1 VSLFA
6 RILSFLKPHAPVLA
20 AAVLTTFVFAVLD
33 AAVYVLL
40 IPFVEALFVSG
51 GRPPA
56 PDGADPSAMERLL
69 DATVYRWV
77 DLEGDPLV
85 AVQRIIVLILALF
98 LVKNLFHFA
107 RTYLVARAEQ
117 GVNRDL
123 RRTVYDH
130 LVELDLAFFGRVRM
144 GQIVSRL
151 TTEVEQ
157 FRTLVTAQMSK
168 LLSAVFEFGVA
179 LLAMLL
185 ISWKLTLAA
194 FLVIPGAMLVW
205 GPLVKVL
212 RRRDRRVLH
221 LGGEVNA
228 HIQETLTGIRLV
240 KASSAEERE
249 RRRFHR
255 LTGDHFR
262 HFLRAEL
269 ARALAAPATEMLAAT
284 GTVVLLWYG
293 AHLVVGGELTGAQF
307 VGFLGLSLKLYAP
320 VKNVAKFPAT
330 AQPGL
335 VAAERV
341 FEFLDAPVEIRDR
354 EGAQPWPGLRDR
366 IAFEDVTF
374 AYREDEPVI
383 HGVSFEAEA
392 GTVTA
397 LVGPSGAGKTT
408 LVDLLGRFF
417 EVTSGRVTIDGVD
430 LREIR
435 IGALRSRLGIV
446 SQETVL
452 FHDSVRANIA
462 YGRPDATDEEIEAA
476 ARAAHADG
484 FIRELAEGY
493 DTVVG
498 ERGAELSGGQR
509 QRLAIARAILR
520 DPPILVLDEAT
531 SALDTESERLVQ
543 AAMDSLLDGRTVFV
557 IAHRLSTVQRAD
569 RILVLERGRIVER
582 GDHGSLLAR
591 DGTYRRLYELQFED
605 APAQDPVVPTRAAGS
620 PAGGSAPGVG
630 GAPT

>member
-1 VSLFA
+1 MTLFL
-6 RILSFLKPHAPVLA
+6 RILSFLRPHTPVLA
-20 AAVLTTFVFAVLD
+20 AAVFATFVFAILD

-40 IPFVEALFVSG
+40 IPFIEALFVRG
-51 GRPPA
+51 GGTPA
-56 PDGADPSAMERLL
+56 GDGTAMDRLL
-69 DATVYRWV
+69 DATVYRFV
-77 DLEGDPLV
+77 DLDGDPLV

-98 LVKNLFHFA
+98 LVKNAFHFA

-123 RRTVYDH
+123 RNDVYDH

-157 FRTLVTAQMSK
+157 LRVLVTAEMSK
-168 LLSAVFEFGVA
+168 MLSAVFEFATA

-194 FLVIPGAMLVW
+194 FVVIPGAMLVW

-228 HIQETLTGIRLV
+228 HIQETLAGIRLV
-240 KASSAEERE
+240 KASSAEDRE
-249 RRRFHR
+249 RARFHG
-255 LTGDHFR
+255 LTGDYFR

-269 ARALAAPATEMLAAT
+269 ARALASPITEMLAAA

-293 AHLVVGGELTGAQF
+293 AGLVLAGELTGAQF

-320 VKNVAKFPAT
+320 VKNVAKFPAV

-354 EGAQPWPGLRDR
+354 PGAGPWPGLDDGVS
-366 IAFEDVTF
+366 FESVSF
-374 AYREDEPVI
+374 AYREDEPVL
-383 HGVSFEAEA
+383 HDVSFSVPA
-392 GTVTA
+392 GSVVA

-417 EVTSGRVTIDGVD
+417 EVSGGGITIDGTD
-430 LREIR
+430 IRDIR
-435 IGALRSRLGIV
+435 IRELRSRLGIV

-452 FHDSVRANIA
+452 FHDTVRANIA
-462 YGRPDATDEEIEAA
+462 YGRPDASDAEVEAA
-476 ARAAHADG
+476 ARAAHAHE
-484 FIRELAEGY
+484 FVARLPKGY

-498 ERGAELSGGQR
+498 ERGADLSGGQR
-509 QRLAIARAILR
+509 QRIAIARAILR
-520 DPPILVLDEAT
+520 DPPILIFDEAT

-543 AAMDSLLDGRTVFV
+543 DAMDRLLQGRTVFV
-557 IAHRLSTVQRAD
+557 IAHRLSTIQRAD
-569 RILVLERGRIVER
+569 QILVLEDGRVVER
-582 GDHGSLLAR
+582 GDHASLLAA
-591 DGTYRRLYELQFED
+591 GGAYRRLHDLQFQGD
-605 APAQDPVVPTRAAGS
+605 AGAASSTG
-620 PAGGSAPGVG
+620 AGES
-630 GAPT
+630 GAS